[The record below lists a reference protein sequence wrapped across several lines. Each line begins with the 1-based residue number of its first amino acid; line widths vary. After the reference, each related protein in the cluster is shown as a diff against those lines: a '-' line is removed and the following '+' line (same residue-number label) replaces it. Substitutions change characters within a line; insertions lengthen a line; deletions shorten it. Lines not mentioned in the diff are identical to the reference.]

1 MLNYKQKKSKEL
13 REDSRARLDL
23 YQREAKRLSPSSI
36 HLKRRRMPSS
46 MHPPQNSTFHSLSR
60 LRSRKVLHEQQQ
72 QQQQTITP
80 GDILLSLEGVGGWRL
95 VESRLFPAFLFVWWW
110 LVYLAVSFLT
120 IFLRLPFNRIK

>member
-23 YQREAKRLSPSSI
+23 YQREAKRLSPSSSI
-36 HLKRRRMPSS
+36 HLKRRRMPFS

-72 QQQQTITP
+72 QQQTITP
-80 GDILLSLEGVGGWRL
+80 GDILLSLEGVGGGGWSK
-95 VESRLFPAFLFVWWW
+95 VGYFPPSSLSGGGWFTSP
-110 LVYLAVSFLT
+110 YRS
-120 IFLRLPFNRIK
+120 

>member
-23 YQREAKRLSPSSI
+23 YQREAKRLSPSSSI
-36 HLKRRRMPSS
+36 HLKRRRMPFS

-80 GDILLSLEGVGGWRL
+80 GDILLSLEGVGGGGWSK
-95 VESRLFPAFLFVWWW
+95 VGYFPPSSLSGGGWFTST
-110 LVYLAVSFLT
+110 YRS
-120 IFLRLPFNRIK
+120 